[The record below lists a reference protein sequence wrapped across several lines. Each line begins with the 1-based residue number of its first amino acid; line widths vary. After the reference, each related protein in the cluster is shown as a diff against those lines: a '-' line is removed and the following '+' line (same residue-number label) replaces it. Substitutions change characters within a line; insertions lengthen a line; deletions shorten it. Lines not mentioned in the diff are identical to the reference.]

1 MTSRLSWE
9 IDYLKNDLSF
19 CQYQTVKRSFFVLTC
34 ADRLLV
40 SLISMFRSEF
50 HDAVFPSVT
59 ASFAYNTFNIIG
71 VAIDETII
79 NKITDVKYT
88 GVSSP
93 AESPFCDTI
102 SATSPLVII
111 PTPIFKESKLLN
123 LHSRAVIPQPIILDT
138 KPTST
143 KY

>member
-59 ASFAYNTFNIIG
+59 LQFLSRLIKQIRPLH
-71 VAIDETII
+71 TI
-79 NKITDVKYT
+79 
-88 GVSSP
+88 
-93 AESPFCDTI
+93 
-102 SATSPLVII
+102 
-111 PTPIFKESKLLN
+111 LL
-123 LHSRAVIPQPIILDT
+123 I
-138 KPTST
+138 
-143 KY
+143 

>member
-34 ADRLLV
+34 ADRLVV

-102 SATSPLVII
+102 SATSPHHTNTYFQRIQ
-111 PTPIFKESKLLN
+111 TFES
-123 LHSRAVIPQPIILDT
+123 AQPRRN
-138 KPTST
+138 ST
-143 KY
+143 ANNFGH